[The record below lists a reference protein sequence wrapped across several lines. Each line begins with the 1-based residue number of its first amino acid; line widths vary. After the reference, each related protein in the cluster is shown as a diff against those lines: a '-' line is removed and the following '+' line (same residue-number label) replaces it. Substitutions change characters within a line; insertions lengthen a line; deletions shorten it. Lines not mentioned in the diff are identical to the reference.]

1 MGGSPGGETVINNY
15 YDNPADAGRD
25 AYAAA
30 DRGDDQNAVDD
41 SGQYDDSGSSDSD
54 QYDDASYDTGDD
66 GGGFD
71 DSSGSDFA

>member
-1 MGGSPGGETVINNY
+1 MGGAPVGETVINNY
-15 YDNPADAGRD
+15 YDNPADAGASTAD
-25 AYAAA
+25 
-30 DRGDDQNAVDD
+30 DRGDYQNAADD
-41 SGQYDDSGSSDSD
+41 SGQYDDSA